1 MPSCDGLQAT
11 QLIRRLEDQHQR
23 GWGGE
28 PAADSCSD
36 SPRSSDSG
44 ARRVP
49 IIAVS
54 ACSEADQL
62 LSPAL
67 AEVADPTGAR
77 RRKPHGAPLKPYP
90 TAANPV
96 APLLILRCC
105 GLPH

>member
-28 PAADSCSD
+28 PAADS
-36 SPRSSDSG
+36 PRSTDSS

-54 ACSEADQL
+54 ACSETDQL

-77 RRKPHGAPLKPYP
+77 CRKPHGAPLKPYLS
-90 TAANPV
+90 AANPA
-96 APLLILRCC
+96 APLLSLHCC
-105 GLPH
+105 GLPR